1 MKNFIV
7 LFSFFSFLK
16 GQNISYDNIITIKD
30 ILKDWSKKFIDI
42 KKIDIRA
49 IMRILIKSKNLSKS
63 TVPKIID
70 LGILYV
76 FDKKIH
82 FKNSPALK
90 GNVLLPKYPII

>member
-1 MKNFIV
+1 
-7 LFSFFSFLK
+7 
-16 GQNISYDNIITIKD
+16 
-30 ILKDWSKKFIDI
+30 
-42 KKIDIRA
+42 
-49 IMRILIKSKNLSKS
+49 MRILIKSKNLSKS

-90 GNVLLPKYPII
+90 GNVLLPKYPIIWEPNKSYIEGFISLKKDCHLSALI